1 MNASRV
7 DEQPDLGAKGIPRLL
22 RVSERLPVTGS
33 NKVLKRD
40 LQQQRWRC
48 ADPVYRRVCRGA
60 CEYHLMMNADV
71 TALEDEFRRHGRE
84 RFL

>member
-1 MNASRV
+1 MPAVLITRAHLATSAFNREASSS
-7 DEQPDLGAKGIPRLL
+7 G
-22 RVSERLPVTGS
+22 LPVTGS

-48 ADPVYRRVCRGA
+48 TDPLYRWAGRDDVRYHRMAD
-60 CEYHLMMNADV
+60 ADV
-71 TALEDEFRRHGRE
+71 VALEAEFGRHGRE